1 MNKLFFQYLTKYLN
15 KIQNKMANYIVYL
28 QQQPPREETILYR
41 YLYFFALAHTFKA
54 TFLLVGLKAHDMILT
69 IYVL

>member
-41 YLYFFALAHTFKA
+41 YLYFFALAHTIKA